1 MSLQSNK
8 RSQTKSSSARRK
20 DIYKKSKYYQEKR
33 QKLLIATG
41 IGIFVLVFILI
52 LAGIRGCSNYM
63 SSRQAAAKKTVSMNA
78 SKDNSQKAS
87 SDSQNTDS
95 SNATVSSPVSLTL
108 SVVGDCTLGTDET
121 FDYDT
126 SLNAYYENYGADYFL
141 QNVKDIFSTD
151 DLTIANFEGTLTD
164 SDEREDKTFAF
175 KAPASYASILTGGS
189 VEAVNTANNHSHDY
203 GEQSF
208 DDTLAALDDAGIVHF
223 GYDETAVMDVKGIKV
238 GLVGIYELYD
248 HLEREQQL
256 KDNIAK
262 VKADGAQLIVV
273 IFHWGNETETV
284 PDSSQTTLGRIA
296 IDEGADL
303 VCGHHP
309 HVLQGIETYK
319 GKNIVYSLGNFC
331 FGGNSSPSDMD
342 TMIYQQTFTIDA
354 DGVKKDNVTNII
366 PCSISSAAYDGYNN
380 YQPTP
385 AEGDE
390 ATRIL
395 GKINERSS
403 WISTAEGSTFTA
415 KYNSNNDSQSS
426 SADTAASD
434 SDIVDINSS
443 ASYDTDAETYDESYD
458 TDNSD
463 AE

>member
-78 SKDNSQKAS
+78 SKDNSQKAY

-141 QNVKDIFSTD
+141 QNVKDIFSAD
-151 DLTIANFEGTLTD
+151 DLTIANFEGTLTN

-284 PDSSQTTLGRIA
+284 PDSNQTTLGRIA

-319 GKNIVYSLGNFC
+319 GRNIVYSLGNFC

-434 SDIVDINSS
+434 SDIVDMNSS
-443 ASYDTDAETYDESYD
+443 ASDDTDAETYDESYD

>member
-78 SKDNSQKAS
+78 SKDNSQKAY

-141 QNVKDIFSTD
+141 QNVKDIFSAD

-203 GEQSF
+203 GNQSF

-262 VKADGAQLIVV
+262 VKADGAQLIVA

-284 PDSSQTTLGRIA
+284 PDSNQTTLGRIA

-319 GKNIVYSLGNFC
+319 GRNIVYSLGNFC

-434 SDIVDINSS
+434 SDIVDMNSS
-443 ASYDTDAETYDESYD
+443 ASDDTDAETYNESYD

>member
-203 GEQSF
+203 GNQSF

-284 PDSSQTTLGRIA
+284 PDSNQTTLGRIA

-319 GKNIVYSLGNFC
+319 GRNIVYSLGNFC

-434 SDIVDINSS
+434 SDIVDMNSS
-443 ASYDTDAETYDESYD
+443 ASDDTDAEIYDESYD